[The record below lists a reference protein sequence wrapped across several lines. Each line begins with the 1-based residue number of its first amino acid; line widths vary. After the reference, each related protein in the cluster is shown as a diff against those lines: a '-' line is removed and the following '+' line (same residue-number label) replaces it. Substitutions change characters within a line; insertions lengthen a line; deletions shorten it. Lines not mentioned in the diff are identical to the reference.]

1 MWTDYTFFSRKKR
14 GHGVMVQS
22 RGSWRPWSGV
32 HLLSLQQRGFV
43 RQAPGMCIGGIPGC
57 QKVTTWEALFIPI
70 KMVMTWWFIIGFTTC
85 LYIFQVAYGRIP
97 GSNNSVL
104 FQQNACRRYM
114 SICAP
119 TSSPESGRILR
130 FRPMMLDFAHHFLCD
145 SLEK

>member
-1 MWTDYTFFSRKKR
+1 MGYGISSQTLDPT
-14 GHGVMVQS
+14 
-22 RGSWRPWSGV
+22 WREGLPFA
-32 HLLSLQQRGFV
+32 LPRL
-43 RQAPGMCIGGIPGC
+43 
-57 QKVTTWEALFIPI
+57 TTGRFIANLI
-70 KMVMTWWFIIGFTTC
+70 
-85 LYIFQVAYGRIP
+85 
-97 GSNNSVL
+97 SNNSVL